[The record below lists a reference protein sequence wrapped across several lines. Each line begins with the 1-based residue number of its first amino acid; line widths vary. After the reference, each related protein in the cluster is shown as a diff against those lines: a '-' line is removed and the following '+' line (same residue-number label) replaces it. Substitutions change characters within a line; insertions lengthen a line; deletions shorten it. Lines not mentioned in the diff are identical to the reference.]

1 MESDIFPRLRWKSN
15 KNNKI
20 VERKICRYGP
30 TAQETGLTN
39 LYLWTL
45 RRFVRGRWRGQCLY
59 GQLAEPGFIRSAPGR
74 GFDREQYQIARS
86 EERRV
91 GKECRSRWSPYH

>member
-45 RRFVRGRWRGQCLY
+45 RRFVRGRWRGQCVY

-74 GFDREQYQIARS
+74 GFDREQYQIATHDPA
-86 EERRV
+86 
-91 GKECRSRWSPYH
+91 RSRLYHQCIA